1 METSAATST
10 EKATA
15 EGKNDLLNLGS
26 SEASTSAVKNLK
38 PESQDKDRE
47 QPGTIEVVGEGASP
61 TPASMDKSSPAEMD
75 CEAASLKRP
84 HEDSSATS
92 QEQRLRRLEKQWMVR
107 DGWKR
112 VGTRPKDPVT
122 GEVRHVVIIG

>member
-15 EGKNDLLNLGS
+15 RGKDDLLDHGS
-26 SEASTSAVKNLK
+26 SEAWTSAVKQLK
-38 PESQDKDRE
+38 PKSQDKDRE
-47 QPGTIEVVGEGASP
+47 QPETTEVVGEGASP
-61 TPASMDKSSPAEMD
+61 TPASIDKPSPAEMD

-84 HEDSSATS
+84 HEDSSETP

-107 DGWKR
+107 NSWKT
-112 VGTRPKDPVT
+112 VDTRP
-122 GEVRHVVIIG
+122 R